1 MVCGIGEALNILV
14 VCMCSGILMPLHT
27 LSVFLVVCLFV
38 VVQGGCA
45 HLYTFIPIL
54 QIVASSP
61 NDLQDYTYYFVP
73 APWLTVKLMR
83 LLQCFDI
90 PGEFEL

>member
-1 MVCGIGEALNILV
+1 MDIVLELV
-14 VCMCSGILMPLHT
+14 AFVRRD
-27 LSVFLVVCLFV
+27 FL
-38 VVQGGCA
+38 
-45 HLYTFIPIL
+45 YL

-83 LLQCFDI
+83 LLQCFEI
-90 PGEFEL
+90 PGKSPCLVKVVKIAYAFVY